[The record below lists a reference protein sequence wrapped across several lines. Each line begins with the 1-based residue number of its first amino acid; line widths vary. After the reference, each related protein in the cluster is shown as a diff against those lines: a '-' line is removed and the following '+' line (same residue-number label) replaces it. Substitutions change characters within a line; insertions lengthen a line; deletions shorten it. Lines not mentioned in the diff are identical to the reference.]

1 MNHLHEQ
8 ASGAFTGLENRQVT
22 RATWPHF
29 FTKALENKGFAA
41 LHTARL
47 HDSSQSAT
55 LNMLKQAVCSQTSH
69 FCERSQPPMVVRGSM
84 CFVRMSRADLDTPKR
99 MTQTPFFE
107 GAMPHRRTRGL
118 WSSPKR
124 SRFRAPW
131 RVSTKHCRSLLLRSN
146 SRPERV
152 YILRSKSSVS
162 PFLAK
167 LSARPMIL
175 ELDTLAIL
183 IPMRLG

>member
-1 MNHLHEQ
+1 MITLTRLELKRVLAIHKAKVRGGICHRGDRGLQGNPLAPRSRRHRVVQKTHGAQDRTQ
-8 ASGAFTGLENRQVT
+8 ASQKRCCLTGY
-22 RATWPHF
+22 
-29 FTKALENKGFAA
+29 
-41 LHTARL
+41 
-47 HDSSQSAT
+47 
-55 LNMLKQAVCSQTSH
+55 
-69 FCERSQPPMVVRGSM
+69 
-84 CFVRMSRADLDTPKR
+84 PKR
-99 MTQTPFFE
+99 MTLTPFFE
-107 GAMPHRRTRGL
+107 GAMPRRRTRGL